1 MLVHCR
7 SIGLLTGLILLIAV
21 GSTQAGVV
29 AAGSTVEGQTIAEW
43 TGDWWNWLV
52 QEPFA
57 TNPAVDPTGEFAN
70 LNQSGPVFFVAGSF
84 GGPTDPRT
92 FQVPAGKYLLVPLI
106 NYVFWAPEDGA
117 DEAAIRS
124 LAASN
129 VDTVVSPYFEL
140 DGNALASPESHREAS
155 PAGGFILGY
164 APLLAE
170 IGLSPMDRLAVADGY
185 WVMLEPLSR
194 GSHTLR
200 FGGVQPG
207 QFETNVVANITVVPE
222 PGMTTLLGTLA
233 GSLALFATTR
243 RFLRRKGCTAIDT
256 VR

>member
-7 SIGLLTGLILLIAV
+7 SIGMLTGLILLTTF

-29 AAGSTVEGQTIAEW
+29 APGSTVAGQTIAEW

-57 TNPAVDPTGEFAN
+57 TNPAADPTGEFAN

-84 GGPTDPRT
+84 GGPTEPRS
-92 FQVPAGKYLLVPLI
+92 FNVPAGKYLLVPLI

-117 DEAAIRS
+117 DEAEVRA

-140 DGNALASPESHREAS
+140 DGNVLANPESHREATPS
-155 PAGGFILGY
+155 GGFTLNF
-164 APLLAE
+164 APLLDE

-194 GSHTLR
+194 GTHTLR
-200 FGGVQPG
+200 FGGIQPG
-207 QFETNVVANITVVPE
+207 QFETNVVANITAVPE
-222 PGMTTLLGTLA
+222 PGTGTILGALA
-233 GSLALFATTR
+233 ASLALFTTIR
-243 RFLRRKGCTAIDT
+243 RRYSGSRRSPRRTA
-256 VR
+256 